1 MSKFDQRNCREAI
14 WYCFHDAVK
23 LTSGCLGGMG
33 SKAAKMD
40 ESAMKLNTPPDLARN
55 PPAHEVIY
63 RRLRDQILFGEI
75 APGQALTIQG
85 LADRLNAGMT
95 PVREA
100 IRRLTAE
107 GALEFQGNRRVCVP
121 QLTAA
126 NISEIIYARQ
136 WLESHLGLRATERA
150 TPAALARLTEIDLA
164 LDRAIAAGDLHA
176 YLQGNH
182 AFHAMLYELADAPI
196 LAEIAERLWLRF
208 GPSLRV
214 VIGRIGTQ
222 NLPDKH
228 KDMLECM
235 RTGDSEGAA
244 KAMREDMLQGMEQI
258 RDMLDLGRQDH

>member
-1 MSKFDQRNCREAI
+1 MEGSAQKMTVVAEAG
-14 WYCFHDAVK
+14 A
-23 LTSGCLGGMG
+23 
-33 SKAAKMD
+33 
-40 ESAMKLNTPPDLARN
+40 N

-63 RRLRDQILFGEI
+63 RKLRDQILFGEI

-107 GALEFQGNRRVCVP
+107 GALVFQGNRRVCVP
-121 QLTAA
+121 HLTASD
-126 NISEIIYARQ
+126 ISEIIFARQ

-150 TPAALARLTEIDLA
+150 TPADLTRLTALDDA
-164 LDRAIAAGDLHA
+164 LDRAILNGDLRA
-176 YLQGNH
+176 YLENNYL
-182 AFHAMLYELADAPI
+182 FHAMLYRLAEAPI
-196 LAEIAERLWLRF
+196 LAEMAERLWLRF

-214 VIGRIGTQ
+214 VIGRIGTR

-228 KDMLECM
+228 KDMLACM

-244 KAMREDMLQGMEQI
+244 RAMREDMLQGMEQI
-258 RDMLDLGRQDH
+258 REMLEPGVPAN

>member
-1 MSKFDQRNCREAI
+1 MEDGAR
-14 WYCFHDAVK
+14 K
-23 LTSGCLGGMG
+23 LISLTEMG
-33 SKAAKMD
+33 TK
-40 ESAMKLNTPPDLARN
+40 
-55 PPAHEVIY
+55 PPAHEAIY

-85 LADRLNAGMT
+85 VADRLNAGMT

-107 GALEFQGNRRVCVP
+107 GALVFQGNRRVCVP
-121 QLTAA
+121 HLTATDV
-126 NISEIIYARQ
+126 SEIIYARQ

-150 TPAALARLTEIDLA
+150 SPADLARLTAIDTA
-164 LDRAIAAGDLHA
+164 LDCAIAAGDLRA
-176 YLQGNH
+176 YLENNYL
-182 AFHAMLYELADAPI
+182 FHARLYDLADAPI
-196 LAEIAERLWLRF
+196 LAEMAERLWLRF

-228 KDMLECM
+228 KDMLNCM

-258 RDMLDLGRQDH
+258 RDMLHPPSSAN

>member
-1 MSKFDQRNCREAI
+1 MEDGAR
-14 WYCFHDAVK
+14 K
-23 LTSGCLGGMG
+23 LISLTEMAT
-33 SKAAKMD
+33 K
-40 ESAMKLNTPPDLARN
+40 
-55 PPAHEVIY
+55 PPAHEAIY

-85 LADRLNAGMT
+85 VADRLNAGMT

-107 GALEFQGNRRVCVP
+107 GALVFQGNRRVVVP
-121 QLTAA
+121 HLTATDV
-126 NISEIIYARQ
+126 SEIIYARQ

-150 TPAALARLTEIDLA
+150 SPADLARLTAIDTA
-164 LDRAIAAGDLHA
+164 LDRAIASGDLRA
-176 YLQGNH
+176 YLENNYL
-182 AFHAMLYELADAPI
+182 FHARLYDLAEAPI
-196 LAEIAERLWLRF
+196 LAEMAERLWLRF

-228 KDMLECM
+228 KDMLACM

-244 KAMREDMLQGMEQI
+244 RAMREDMLQGMEQI
-258 RDMLDLGRQDH
+258 REMLHPSGDAH

>member
-1 MSKFDQRNCREAI
+1 MDDGARKMTTPVEA
-14 WYCFHDAVK
+14 A
-23 LTSGCLGGMG
+23 T
-33 SKAAKMD
+33 
-40 ESAMKLNTPPDLARN
+40 N

-63 RRLRDQILFGEI
+63 RKLRDQILFGEI

-107 GALEFQGNRRVCVP
+107 GALVFQGNRRVCVP
-121 QLTAA
+121 HLTAA
-126 NISEIIYARQ
+126 HISEIIYARQ

-150 TPAALARLTEIDLA
+150 TPADLGELTRIDTA
-164 LDRAIAAGDLHA
+164 LDRAIAAGDLRA
-176 YLQGNH
+176 YLENNYL
-182 AFHAMLYELADAPI
+182 FHAKLYELAEAPI
-196 LAEIAERLWLRF
+196 LAEMAERLWLRF

-214 VIGRIGTQ
+214 VIGRVGTQ

-228 KDMLECM
+228 KDMLHCI

-258 RDMLDLGRQDH
+258 REMLDLETSDH

>member
-1 MSKFDQRNCREAI
+1 MDDGAR
-14 WYCFHDAVK
+14 
-23 LTSGCLGGMG
+23 
-33 SKAAKMD
+33 KMTTLV
-40 ESAMKLNTPPDLARN
+40 ETATN

-63 RRLRDQILFGEI
+63 RKLRDQILFGEI

-107 GALEFQGNRRVCVP
+107 GALVFQGNRRVCVP
-121 QLTAA
+121 QLSAA

-136 WLESHLGLRATERA
+136 WLESHLGLRATERV
-150 TPAALARLTEIDLA
+150 TPSDLAHLTAIDTA
-164 LDRAIAAGDLHA
+164 LDRAIVAGDLRS
-176 YLQGNH
+176 YLENNYL
-182 AFHAMLYELADAPI
+182 FHAKLYDLADAPI
-196 LAEIAERLWLRF
+196 LAEMAERLWLRF

-228 KDMLECM
+228 KDMLNCM

-244 KAMREDMLQGMEQI
+244 RAMREDMLQGMEQI
-258 RDMLDLGRQDH
+258 REMLNLESAAH